1 MTYRDL
7 HNIIDDT
14 YTDDDIIIY
23 IDNEPYYVNE
33 LKLKGCK
40 VILNVIP
47 MICDTC
53 KYCEKDIP
61 HTCDVCTSLDE
72 DEIGMWEERE

>member
-1 MTYRDL
+1 MAYRDL
-7 HNIIDDT
+7 HNINIIDDT

-23 IDNEPYYVNE
+23 IDNEPYYVNK

-40 VILNVIP
+40 VILNAIP

-53 KYCEKDIP
+53 KYCEKIL
-61 HTCDVCTSLDE
+61 HILV
-72 DEIGMWEERE
+72 MYVQV